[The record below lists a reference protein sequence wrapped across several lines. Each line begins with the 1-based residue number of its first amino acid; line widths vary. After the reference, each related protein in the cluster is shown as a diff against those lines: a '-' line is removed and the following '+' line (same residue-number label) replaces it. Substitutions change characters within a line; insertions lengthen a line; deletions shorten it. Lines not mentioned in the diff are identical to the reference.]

1 MEKFKIKRLVVYMVT
16 FLMAAACLCGCKN
29 DGKTVYDP
37 NDDAGGEKE
46 NQALGRYEELEVA
59 LPKEAVYGSVV
70 NFFNGPD
77 GEPVLIIKKEK
88 NGLAEFTGYTLSED
102 LAWEEKDCGWLN
114 KLELPFEHSSVNV
127 SYGEDH
133 KLYAVYSE
141 SDNQDMIGRH
151 HFIATEDWENGKEI
165 EMPILLETNE
175 MGYAYFPSYV
185 TALENG
191 NLLFDSGRSIY
202 LYDALGQKKIAELP
216 GYESAYFTCDNQFY
230 VIDEAS
236 KSMILYSG
244 EDGTEKERYPLE
256 LDEYYGVK
264 AFADKDGNISAQST
278 EGIQILKNG
287 SGVWE
292 ELVEGKRN
300 SMGSPKYYSI
310 GFAAGAKDDYFVF
323 YGSMDQ
329 AYKLSHYVYNPDMP
343 LEPETELTIFS
354 LYDNATIKQAIS
366 EFQIENPNVYVNFQ
380 AMMEDSDTAIADDYI
395 KALNTELLAG
405 EGPDILILD
414 GMSEASYIEKG
425 VLEDITGEIDS
436 LVSSG
441 DFLQNIAESCRVD
454 GKIYSVPVK
463 IGIPMTFGRKG
474 ALKEAGK
481 LESLAEL
488 VLNSDRGQIFGTV
501 DRKAFISL
509 YADAFLNNIVNEDGV
524 IQESELNDFLVNM
537 KKILDGSKTSD
548 NTMENRPSS
557 IWGLLEDGIFLYSYA
572 VKGFFE
578 AEQGTSIT
586 EMAQG
591 ELETDFI
598 SINESYIPYGT
609 IGINKASK
617 NKDIAIEFL
626 KKAFSEDVQRSDFY
640 DGFAVNQ
647 NALEFLIGTER
658 NTADGYGGYI
668 NGTDGRTYEM
678 KIVWPSEPLR
688 QKLVDLCKA
697 AKYSSAKN
705 IMAKQIII
713 ENTKDYFDEAASL
726 EDTMKV
732 LITKISMY
740 LKE

>member
-1 MEKFKIKRLVVYMVT
+1 MEKVKIKRLVVYIVT
-16 FLMAAACLCGCKN
+16 FLLTAACLCGCKN

-37 NDDAGGEKE
+37 NDDAGGEKK
-46 NQALGRYEELEVA
+46 NQALGRFEEIEVA
-59 LPKEAVYGSVV
+59 LPKEAEYDSVV

-102 LAWEEKDCGWLN
+102 LVWEEKDCGWLN

-141 SDNQDMIGRH
+141 TDNQDMIGRH
-151 HFIATEDWENGKEI
+151 HFIVTEDWENGKEI

-175 MGYAYFPSYV
+175 IGYAYFPSNV

-216 GYESAYFTCDNQFY
+216 SYKSAYFTYDNQFY

-264 AFADKDGNISAQST
+264 AFADKDGNISVESI

-310 GFAAGAKDDYFVF
+310 GFAEGAKDDYFVF
-323 YGSMDQ
+323 YGSVDE

-366 EFQIENPNVYVNFQ
+366 EFQIENPNVNVNFQ

-454 GKIYSVPVK
+454 GKIYSVPVR
-463 IGIPMTFGRKG
+463 IGLPMTFGRKG
-474 ALKEAGK
+474 ILKKAGN
-481 LESLAEL
+481 LESLAE
-488 VLNSDRGQIFGTV
+488 VVMNSDNGQIFGTV

-509 YADAFLNNIVNEDGV
+509 YADAFLNDIVNEAGA

-537 KKILDGSKTSD
+537 KKILDGSKASD

-557 IWGLLEDGIFLYSYA
+557 IWGLLEDGIFLYSYG

-626 KKAFSEDVQRSDFY
+626 RKALSEDVQRSDFY

-658 NTADGYGGYI
+658 NAADAYGGYI

-678 KIVWPSEPLR
+678 KIVWPSESLR
-688 QKLVDLCKA
+688 QKLADLCKA